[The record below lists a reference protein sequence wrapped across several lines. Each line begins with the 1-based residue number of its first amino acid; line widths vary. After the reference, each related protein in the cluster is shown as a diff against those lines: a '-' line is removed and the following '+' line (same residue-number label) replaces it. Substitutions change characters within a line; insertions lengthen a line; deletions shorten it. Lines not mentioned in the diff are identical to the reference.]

1 MKNGFNILN
10 PLKIRMIE
18 LSNEKDKS
26 IQFTKRLDTESIN
39 VIHRLYKNTFKQ
51 LAKVEREERECNEM
65 ADVAT
70 EKLKVYQEIALN
82 CIKLNILNLEQ
93 IAQHTML
100 PLKQVKE
107 LKLEYERQ
115 KHSGF
120 VWMVFK
126 TGVSYQ
132 IPNSY
137 PILTRSTKEEALQA
151 ISKLP
156 KQFYHLYQIPIE
168 GNFEFGNLYHEQID
182 TTKR

>member
-1 MKNGFNILN
+1 MGDRK
-10 PLKIRMIE
+10 E
-18 LSNEKDKS
+18 NE
-26 IQFTKRLDTESIN
+26 IHFTVGLDTESLN
-39 VIHRLYKNTFKQ
+39 VINRLYKNTFKQ
-51 LAKVEREERECNEM
+51 LAEIEREERECDGM

-70 EKLKVYQEIALN
+70 EKLKIYQEIALN

-93 IAQHTML
+93 IAKHTML
-100 PLKQVKE
+100 PLKEVKE

-115 KHSGF
+115 KQSGF
-120 VWMVFK
+120 VWMAFK

-156 KQFYHLYQIPIE
+156 KHFYHLYQIPIE
-168 GNFEFGNLYHEQID
+168 GNFEICNLYHEQID
-182 TTKR
+182 TTKG